1 MKPVG
6 SLCCLALGT
15 CIKVGGIKAPFMYI
29 PKSFTFSQEWGGKLL
44 FQIGV
49 ITVTYNIGKPDPLN
63 VCNISKYIKIQA
75 KG

>member
-1 MKPVG
+1 
-6 SLCCLALGT
+6 
-15 CIKVGGIKAPFMYI
+15 MYI

-49 ITVTYNIGKPDPLN
+49 ITVTYNIGKPDPLK

-75 KG
+75 KADSSLF